1 MQVLKDLTEIQTR
14 KIVFRVDAS
23 RQIGSG
29 HLMRCLTLANEG
41 LTRGW
46 KSFFVMRDADLQ
58 IQQKISSCGH
68 EFRLLRAA
76 ARVPRAFRAFR
87 TLGPLGRPGSLQAF

>member
-46 KSFFVMRDADLQ
+46 KSFFVMRDADLR
-58 IQQKISSCGH
+58 SSKKFHPVGM
-68 EFRLLRAA
+68 
-76 ARVPRAFRAFR
+76 
-87 TLGPLGRPGSLQAF
+87 SLDFCELQMTKD